1 MGGRVEWLTVG
12 ASLDIKMSLK
22 AIAPLVELVQDEF
35 VQSKVEEAAKL
46 FYSSNTVTIN
56 LAAVAAAGLLLLLLL
71 VPLLALLFQPSAA
84 PVSTGYGPPE
94 PSYHSPEPEYGAPA
108 DGYDEARSL
117 YNSILDSSE
126 PSMQNLDLSKRLE
139 AVGPVMS
146 ALGNAAAK
154 LLE

>member
-1 MGGRVEWLTVG
+1 MGSNTQHSTDQE
-12 ASLDIKMSLK
+12 MSLK

-108 DGYDEARSL
+108 HGYSRFGEGYEEARSL
-117 YNSILDSSE
+117 YNN
-126 PSMQNLDLSKRLE
+126 P
-139 AVGPVMS
+139 
-146 ALGNAAAK
+146 
-154 LLE
+154 